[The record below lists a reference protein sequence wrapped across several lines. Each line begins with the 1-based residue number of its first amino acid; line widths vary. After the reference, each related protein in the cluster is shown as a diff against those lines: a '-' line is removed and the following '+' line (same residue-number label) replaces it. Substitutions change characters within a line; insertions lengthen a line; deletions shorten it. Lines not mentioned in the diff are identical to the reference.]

1 MTEAAEREIRSLFES
16 HQEYEQIKERLLAD
30 PIIQIALLIKQ
41 GNWQEA
47 HHIAQ
52 AHEGNPEADY
62 WHGIIHL
69 IEGDDWNANYWFNR
83 SKKLSQELQLKST
96 DYKNEESH
104 VWMKLTRHAIQRIQS
119 ECKTSES

>member
-16 HQEYEQIKERLLAD
+16 HQEYEQIQERLLAD

-83 SKKLSQELQLKST
+83 SKKTSPRPAAQI
-96 DYKNEESH
+96 N
-104 VWMKLTRHAIQRIQS
+104 RIQKRRIACLDEAHPTCDS
-119 ECKTSES
+119 TNPIRM

>member
-1 MTEAAEREIRSLFES
+1 MTEAAKREIRSLFES
-16 HQEYEQIKERLLAD
+16 HQEYEQIQERLLAD

-62 WHGIIHL
+62 WH
-69 IEGDDWNANYWFNR
+69 ANYWFNR
-83 SKKLSQELQLKST
+83 SKKISQDLQLKST
-96 DYKNEESH
+96 DYKKEESH